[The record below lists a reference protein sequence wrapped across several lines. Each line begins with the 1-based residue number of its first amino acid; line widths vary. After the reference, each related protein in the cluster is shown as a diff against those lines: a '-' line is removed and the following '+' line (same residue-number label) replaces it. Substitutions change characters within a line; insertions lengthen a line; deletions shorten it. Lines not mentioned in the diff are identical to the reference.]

1 VFVRCILDG
10 KACDR
15 TVAEDYYAAMERVE
29 QRLDIAPPAAPADE
43 ANSSEPLNGDERE
56 QLLDL
61 AAQLA
66 EPDLSAEVRLGLV
79 GRVRQVLNH
88 NPPPEKK
95 EPIEQENGRRPRAPP
110 QPSPASSW
118 VNAV

>member
-1 VFVRCILDG
+1 
-10 KACDR
+10 
-15 TVAEDYYAAMERVE
+15 MERVE
-29 QRLDIAPPAAPADE
+29 QRLEISPPAAPADE
-43 ANSSEPLNGDERE
+43 ASGGESLHDGERE
-56 QLLDL
+56 QLLGL
-61 AAQLA
+61 AEQLA

-110 QPSPASSW
+110 LPSPAFPW